1 MLDRSGLAIRLAPA
15 TFVFLWSTGWISA
28 RAAAPYADPLT
39 FLATRFSIATLA
51 MLLLVAAL
59 RADWPRRGA
68 DVGHAMVSGVLL
80 HTGYLSTVWYVV
92 GHGVPAGVSGVIAAV
107 QPILTALLA
116 PMLIGERITPRQWA
130 GIALGF
136 VGILFVLQPKIT
148 AVDPA
153 KLAELRWLFLLNF
166 FGMISVTLGT
176 FYQKRFIPAGD
187 LRTITMFQYV
197 GASLS
202 TWLVAYAFEPNLRLE
217 WTLASVATMAWS
229 VIALSVGAVLLL
241 LWLIR
246 QGAVS
251 RAASL
256 IYLVPSV
263 VVVQAWLLFGET
275 VSAPQI
281 GGIVVTALGV
291 LLAVRK

>member
-1 MLDRSGLAIRLAPA
+1 MNDRSGLTIRLAPA
-15 TFVFLWSTGWISA
+15 VFVFLWSTGWISA

-39 FLATRFSIATLA
+39 FLATRFSIAAVA
-51 MLLLVAAL
+51 MLLLAVVL
-59 RADWPRRGA
+59 RADWPKQGA
-68 DVGHAMVSGVLL
+68 NAVHAMVSGILL

-92 GHGVPAGVSGVIAAV
+92 GHGVPAGISGVIAAV

-116 PMLIGERITPRQWA
+116 PMLIGERITARQWA
-130 GIALGF
+130 GIGIGF
-136 VGILFVLQPKIT
+136 LGILLVLQPKIA
-148 AVDPA
+148 AVEPA
-153 KLAELRWLFLLNF
+153 KLAELRWLFLLNV

-176 FYQKRFIPAGD
+176 FYQKRFIPSGD
-187 LRTITMFQYV
+187 LKTITLFQYV
-197 GASLS
+197 GAALS
-202 TWLVAYAFEPNLRLE
+202 TWVVALVFEPDLRLE
-217 WTLASVATMAWS
+217 WTPASVATMAWS
-229 VIALSVGAVLLL
+229 VIALSVGAVMLL

-275 VSAPQI
+275 VTMLQV
-281 GGIVVTALGV
+281 GGIAVTALGV

>member
-1 MLDRSGLAIRLAPA
+1 MLDRQGLSIRLAPA
-15 TFVFLWSTGWISA
+15 VFVFLWSTGWISA

-39 FLATRFSIATLA
+39 FLATRFSLATLA
-51 MLLLVAAL
+51 MALLVLAM
-59 RADWPRRGA
+59 RADWPKRGA
-68 DVGHAMVSGVLL
+68 DAGHAMLTGVLL

-92 GHGVPAGVSGVIAAV
+92 AHGVPAGVSGVIAAV

-116 PMLIGERITPRQWA
+116 PMLVGERISARQWA
-130 GIALGF
+130 GIGLGF
-136 VGILFVLQPKIT
+136 LGILIVLAPKIA
-148 AVDPA
+148 AVEAA
-153 KLAELRWLFLLNF
+153 KLAELRWLFVLNF
-166 FGMISVTLGT
+166 FGMVSVTLGT
-176 FYQKRFIPAGD
+176 FYQKRFIPSGD
-187 LRTITMFQYV
+187 LRTITMLQYV
-197 GASLS
+197 GAALS
-202 TWLVAYAFEPNLRLE
+202 TWVVAYVFEPNLRLE
-217 WTLASVATMAWS
+217 WTAGSIATMAWS
-229 VIALSVGAVLLL
+229 VIALSVGAVMLL

-251 RAASL
+251 RAATL

-275 VSAPQI
+275 VSALQI